1 MPWGSKVTR
10 VSFVE
15 VGGRVEEEGRVGAKV
30 LRRRVEIREADQ
42 GWWRESG
49 KSLRGVSVS
58 GFVCC
63 GEVVVVKN

>member
-1 MPWGSKVTR
+1 M
-10 VSFVE
+10 
-15 VGGRVEEEGRVGAKV
+15 EEEGRVGAKV